1 MKIKKIVSLMSVGIM
16 ALGLLTGCG
25 QKEVK
30 FDEPIKIA
38 TLNGPT
44 GMGMTQMIHDANENY
59 DITLY
64 QSADEI
70 VGKIISGEMDI
81 ACVPSNLAA
90 VLYKKTENN
99 IYLLGTNTLG
109 VLYIVENGDTVH
121 SLEDLR
127 GKKII
132 ASGKGSTP
140 EYVLNELLSGANIK
154 PDTDVEIEYVANHTD
169 VVTELV
175 ANEGTIALLPQ
186 PHVTVATSKNE
197 KVHIA
202 LDLNE
207 AWESQ
212 EGTNL
217 PMGVIIAQK
226 DFVDTHKEEVNA
238 FLKDY
243 KDSVKFVNNSSSEAA
258 EMMATQGILPSVEIA
273 LTAIPNCHIT
283 FIDGKTAR
291 ADLEQF
297 YTILQNV
304 NPQSIGGSLPDEAFY
319 YGE

>member
-1 MKIKKIVSLMSVGIM
+1 M
-16 ALGLLTGCG
+16 
-25 QKEVK
+25 
-30 FDEPIKIA
+30 
-38 TLNGPT
+38 
-44 GMGMTQMIHDANENY
+44 
-59 DITLY
+59 
-64 QSADEI
+64 
-70 VGKIISGEMDI
+70 
-81 ACVPSNLAA
+81 
-90 VLYKKTENN
+90 
-99 IYLLGTNTLG
+99 
-109 VLYIVENGDTVH
+109 YIVENGDTIH

-127 GKKII
+127 DKKII

-140 EYVLNELLSGANIK
+140 EYVLNELLLGANIK

-243 KDSVKFVNNSSSEAA
+243 MDSVKFVNNSSSEAA
-258 EMMATQGILPSVEIA
+258 KIMATQGILPSVEIA

-283 FIDGKTAR
+283 FIDGKTSR

-304 NPQSIGGSLPDEAFY
+304 NPQAIGGSLPDEAFY

>member
-1 MKIKKIVSLMSVGIM
+1 MKIKKLVSLISAGIV
-16 ALGLLTGCG
+16 ALGLFTGCS

-30 FDEPIKIA
+30 FDTPIQIA

-44 GMGMTQMIHDANENY
+44 GMGMTQMIHDESENY

-70 VGKIISGEMDI
+70 VGKIVSGEIDI

-90 VLYKKTENN
+90 VLYQKTENN

-109 VLYIVENGDTVH
+109 VLYIVENGETIH

-127 GKKII
+127 GKKVI

-140 EYVLNELLSGANIK
+140 EYVLNELLLGANIK
-154 PDTDVEIEYVANHTD
+154 PDIDIEIEYLANHTD
-169 VVTELV
+169 VVTELL

-186 PHVTVATSKNE
+186 PHVTVATSKDE

-217 PMGVIIAQK
+217 PMGVIIGQK
-226 DFVDTHKEEVNA
+226 DFVDTHQEEVSA
-238 FLKDY
+238 FLADY
-243 KDSVKFVNNSSSEAA
+243 EDSVKFVNNNSDEAA
-258 EMMATQGILPSVEIA
+258 KMMETQGMLPSREIA
-273 LTAIPNCHIT
+273 LNAIPNCHIT
-283 FIDGKTAR
+283 FINGKASK

-297 YTILQNV
+297 YTILQGV
-304 NPQSIGGSLPDEAFY
+304 NAQAIGGSLPDEAFY
-319 YGE
+319 YGA

>member
-1 MKIKKIVSLMSVGIM
+1 MKIKKLVSLMSAGIM
-16 ALGLLTGCG
+16 VLSLLTGCG
-25 QKEVK
+25 QKEVA
-30 FDEPIKIA
+30 FETPIQIA

-44 GMGMTQMIHDANENY
+44 GMGMTKMIHDASQNY

-70 VGKIISGEMDI
+70 VGKIVSGEIDI

-90 VLYKKTENN
+90 VLYNKTEQN

-109 VLYIVENGDTVH
+109 VLYIVENGDTVY

-127 GKKII
+127 DKKVI

-140 EYVLNELLSGANIK
+140 EYVLNELLLGANIK
-154 PDTDVEIEYVANHTD
+154 PDIDIEIEYLANHTD

-186 PHVTVATSKNE
+186 PHVTVATNKND

-202 LDLNE
+202 VDLNE
-207 AWESQ
+207 VWENQ

-226 DFVDTHKEEVNA
+226 DFVDTHKEEVEE
-238 FLKDY
+238 FLADY
-243 KDSVKFVNNSSSEAA
+243 EDSVKFVNNNSDEAA
-258 EMMATQGILPSVEIA
+258 EMMATQGILPSAEIA
-273 LTAIPNCHIT
+273 LNAIPNCHIT
-283 FIDGKTAR
+283 FIDGKASK
-291 ADLEQF
+291 ADIEQF
-297 YTILQNV
+297 YTLLQGV
-304 NPQSIGGSLPDEAFY
+304 NPQAIGGSLPDEAFY
-319 YGE
+319 YGK

>member
-1 MKIKKIVSLMSVGIM
+1 MKMKKLVSLMSAGII
-16 ALGLLTGCG
+16 ALGLFTGCS
-25 QKEVK
+25 QKEEK
-30 FDEPIKIA
+30 LNEPIKIA

-44 GMGMTQMIHDANENY
+44 GMGMTKMIDDANENY

-70 VGKIISGEMDI
+70 VGKIVSGEIDI

-109 VLYIVENGDTVH
+109 VLYIVENGETVH

-127 GKKII
+127 GKKVI

-140 EYVLNELLSGANIK
+140 EYVLNELLLGANIN
-154 PDTDVEIEYVANHTD
+154 PETDLEIEYAANHTD

-186 PHVTVATSKNE
+186 PHVTVATSKND

-226 DFVDTHKEEVNA
+226 EFVDTYKEEVA
-238 FLKDY
+238 TFLSDY
-243 KDSVKFVNNSSSEAA
+243 EDSVKFVNNNSEEAA
-258 EMMATQGILPSVEIA
+258 QIMAAQGILPSAEIA
-273 LTAIPNCHIT
+273 LNAIPNCHIT
-283 FIDGKTAR
+283 FIDGKTSK

-304 NPQSIGGSLPDEAFY
+304 NPQAIGGSLPDEAFY

>member
-1 MKIKKIVSLMSVGIM
+1 MKIKKLISLMSAGIM
-16 ALGLLTGCG
+16 VLGLLTGCG
-25 QKEVK
+25 QKEVE
-30 FDEPIKIA
+30 FDTPIEVA

-44 GMGMTQMIHDANENY
+44 GMGMTRMIHDASGNY
-59 DITLY
+59 NITLY

-70 VGKIISGEMDI
+70 VGKIVSGEIDI

-90 VLYKKTENN
+90 VLYNKTEEN

-109 VLYIVENGDTVH
+109 VLYIVENGNTVH

-127 GKKII
+127 DKKVI

-140 EYVLNELLSGANIK
+140 EYVLNELLLGANIK
-154 PDTDVEIEYVANHTD
+154 PDTDIEIEYAANHTD

-186 PHVTVATSKNE
+186 PHVTVAANKNE

-202 LDLNE
+202 VDLNE
-207 AWESQ
+207 VWESQ

-226 DFVDTHKEEVNA
+226 EFVDTHKEEVEK
-238 FLKDY
+238 FLADY
-243 KDSVKFVNNSSSEAA
+243 EDSVKFVNNNSAEAA
-258 EMMATQGILPSVEIA
+258 EMMAAQGILPSVEIA
-273 LTAIPNCHIT
+273 LNAIPNCHIT
-283 FIDGKTAR
+283 FIDGKASK
-291 ADLEQF
+291 ADIEQF
-297 YTILQNV
+297 YTILQGV
-304 NPQSIGGSLPDEAFY
+304 NPQAIGGSLPDEAFY
-319 YGE
+319 YGK

>member
-1 MKIKKIVSLMSVGIM
+1 MKIKKIVSLMSGILM
-16 ALGLLTGCG
+16 ALGLLIGCG

-30 FDEPIKIA
+30 FDAPIKIA

-44 GMGMTQMIHDANENY
+44 GMGMTQMIHDKNENY

-70 VGKIISGEMDI
+70 VGKIISEEIDI

-90 VLYKKTENN
+90 VLYNKTEGN

-109 VLYIVENGDTVH
+109 VLYIVENGETIH

-127 GKKII
+127 GKKVI

-140 EYVLNELLSGANIK
+140 EYVFNELLLGAHIK
-154 PDTDVEIEYVANHTD
+154 LDSDIEIEYVTNHTD

-175 ANEGTIALLPQ
+175 TSEGTIALLPQ
-186 PHVTVATSKNE
+186 PHVTVAASKNE

-207 AWESQ
+207 VWESQ
-212 EGTNL
+212 EGTKL

-226 DFVDTHKEEVNA
+226 DFVDTHKDEVAA
-238 FLKDY
+238 FLTDY
-243 KDSVKFVNNSSSEAA
+243 EDSVKFVNNNSKEAA
-258 EMMATQGILPSVEIA
+258 EMMAKQGILPSAEIA
-273 LTAIPNCHIT
+273 HSAIPSCHIT
-283 FIDGKTAR
+283 FIDGKA
-291 ADLEQF
+291 AKVDLEQF
-297 YTILQNV
+297 YTLLQGV
-304 NPQSIGGSLPDEAFY
+304 NPQAIGGSLPDEAFY
-319 YGE
+319 YSK